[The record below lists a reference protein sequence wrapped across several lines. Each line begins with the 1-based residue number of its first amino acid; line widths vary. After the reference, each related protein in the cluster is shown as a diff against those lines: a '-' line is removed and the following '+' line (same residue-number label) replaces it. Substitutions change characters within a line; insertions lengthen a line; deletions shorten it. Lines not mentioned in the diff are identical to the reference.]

1 MSLFSAVQ
9 ATSGIW
15 GSVAGGATSA
25 SGAAASSV
33 ASASAAAST
42 ATSAATW
49 APLAASGVA
58 SAAGGWASTLK
69 SIGEA
74 AAPLA
79 GAAMTIAGANRAGQ
93 EDEAARLAT
102 AEILEYNRAV
112 MEKEALAAE
121 AAGELEEE
129 KLQRQKKLTLATQRA
144 NFGASGFTMQGT
156 PLAIMA
162 DTAAEYEK
170 DIYINKWNA
179 GITAQ
184 RYRSQGNVYGMSATA
199 QRRAAGNSSSTAL
212 LTGITSASTRYL
224 SNYLGGRV

>member
-9 ATSGIW
+9 TVSTASSAFNYVPAGITAAEGIGTAAAA
-15 GSVAGGATSA
+15 GS
-25 SGAAASSV
+25 AASS
-33 ASASAAAST
+33 
-42 ATSAATW
+42 
-49 APLAASGVA
+49 
-58 SAAGGWASTLK
+58 AGSWASTLK
-69 SIGEA
+69 SIGEVVT
-74 AAPLA
+74 PLA
-79 GAAMTIAGANRAGQ
+79 GAALTIAGANKTGQ
-93 EDEAARLAT
+93 EDSASRLAT
-102 AEILEYNRAV
+102 AQILEYNRAV

-162 DTAAEYEK
+162 DTVAEYEK
-170 DIYINKWNA
+170 DTYINKWNA

-184 RYRSQGNVYGMSATA
+184 RYRSQGNIYGMSASA

-212 LTGITSASTRYL
+212 LTGVTSASTRYL
-224 SNYLGGRV
+224 SSYLGGRA

>member
-9 ATSGIW
+9 ATSGVW
-15 GSVAGGATSA
+15 GAAAGGATSA
-25 SGAAASSV
+25 
-33 ASASAAAST
+33 AST
-42 ATSAATW
+42 AASLISTSA
-49 APLAASGVA
+49 GVA

-93 EDEAARLAT
+93 EDEASRLAT

-129 KLQRQKKLTLATQRA
+129 KLERQKKLTLATQRT
-144 NFGASGFTMQGT
+144 NFGASGFTIQGT

-170 DIYINKWNA
+170 DIYTNKWNA

-184 RYRSQGNVYGMSATA
+184 RYRSQGNIYGMSATA

-212 LTGITSASTRYL
+212 LTGVTSASTRYL
-224 SNYLGGRV
+224 SSYLGGRM

>member
-9 ATSGIW
+9 ATATAGSWGTTAATASSWGTTATTAGSWGATGATAGSWGIT
-15 GSVAGGATSA
+15 GAATGVAG
-25 SGAAASSV
+25 AASS
-33 ASASAAAST
+33 
-42 ATSAATW
+42 
-49 APLAASGVA
+49 
-58 SAAGGWASTLK
+58 WASTLK
-69 SIGEA
+69 SVGEA

-79 GAAMTIAGANRAGQ
+79 GAALTIAGANKTGQ
-93 EDEAARLAT
+93 EDEAQRLAT
-102 AEILEYNRAV
+102 AQILEYNRAV

-162 DTAAEYEK
+162 DTVAEYEK
-170 DIYINKWNA
+170 DIYTNNWNA

-184 RYRSQGNVYGMSATA
+184 RYRSQGNIYGMSASA

-224 SNYLGGRV
+224 SSYLGGRA

>member
-1 MSLFSAVQ
+1 MSLFSAIQ

-25 SGAAASSV
+25 ASATASSL
-33 ASASAAAST
+33 SS
-42 ATSAATW
+42 ATW
-49 APLAASGVA
+49 AAVSAGAANAASKTA
-58 SAAGGWASTLK
+58 SSISTAGGLTSTLK

-102 AEILEYNRAV
+102 AEILEYNKAV

-121 AAGELEEE
+121 TAGELEEE

-144 NFGASGFTMQGT
+144 GFGASGFTMQGT

-184 RYRSQGNVYGMSATA
+184 RYRSQGNIYGMSALA

-212 LTGITSASTRYL
+212 LTGVTSASTRYL
-224 SNYLGGRV
+224 SNYLGGRM